1 RLLLPQVDSPGRYWV
16 NTLGECDIEALP
28 GGWLVRVTE
37 TAAAGTTVV
46 ELSAAPNGGS
56 IVTVEGGSG
65 KWTHRPSPRH
75 AQILAYL
82 AAHPEGAS
90 AAQLST
96 HLFGVPDRTVTVRA
110 EMSRLRKHLG
120 GLIVAGPYRFTEAV
134 EVRC

>member
-1 RLLLPQVDSPGRYWV
+1 MRHR
-16 NTLGECDIEALP
+16 ALP

-56 IVTVEGGSG
+56 IVTVESGSG

-82 AAHPEGAS
+82 AAHLGAS
-90 AAQLST
+90 AAQLSM

-110 EMSRLRKHLG
+110 EMSRLRKHFG
-120 GLIVAGPYRFTEAV
+120 GLIVAGPYRFADAV
-134 EVRC
+134 DVRS